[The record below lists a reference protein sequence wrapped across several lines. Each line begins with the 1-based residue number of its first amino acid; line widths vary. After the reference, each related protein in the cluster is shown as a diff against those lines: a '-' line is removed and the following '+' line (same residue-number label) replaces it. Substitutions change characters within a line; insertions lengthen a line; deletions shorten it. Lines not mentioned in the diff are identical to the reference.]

1 MKVITSPPFEDHRKR
16 FLYMKI
22 MYFVGAAMSAFYII
36 RFAVT
41 FNAPSYNDVLIPLFL
56 TILIGPPLL
65 WYRFKFYRAAA
76 ILLLLS
82 LIFMMIML
90 IHLTGG
96 VDAPGIFWL
105 ATVPLATAIL
115 FGTRGAISGYFT
127 VMAAFTIFWI
137 NSQMQTSPNVI
148 STHEVYREE
157 HIVNLIVFFLFT
169 SLTTHVYLRNE
180 AVYAQNLREK
190 HNDVENLLRVLLH
203 DIANT
208 LSSMTLQLIRAKEEQ
223 SATGNELEKMERA
236 VQEINNLLNQ
246 VRHLKSVKDGKA
258 KLPLRPMSLAK
269 ILNDIY
275 ENAES
280 LAAPKGIKLSL
291 EMSRDKMLVNAEKT
305 ILGNVVL
312 LNIISNAVKFSHPG
326 GRIDIRALTEEN
338 TVAIVV
344 QDYGVGIPQDIL
356 MNLFDIG
363 SQTSRPGTQGEKGTG
378 YGMPLVKEYIQMLSG
393 SIEVISAEVAT
404 ESQPQGTK
412 VTLRLPLAE

>member
-1 MKVITSPPFEDHRKR
+1 MKFMSLPFEDHRKR

-22 MYFVGAAMSAFYII
+22 MYFVGAAMSAFYIY

-41 FNAPSYNDVLIPLFL
+41 FAAPAYNDVLIPLFV

-65 WYRFKFYRAAA
+65 WYRFKMYRTAAV
-76 ILLLLS
+76 LLLLS
-82 LIFMMIML
+82 LMFMMIML

-96 VDAPGIFWL
+96 MMAPGIFWL

-127 VMAAFTIFWI
+127 VVAAFAVFWI
-137 NSQMQTSPNVI
+137 NNKMQTSPNVI
-148 STHEVYREE
+148 PSAEVFREE
-157 HIVNLIVFFLFT
+157 LITNLIVFFTFT
-169 SLTTHVYLRNE
+169 SITTHVYLRNE
-180 AVYAQNLREK
+180 AVYTQNLREK

-223 SATGNELEKMERA
+223 SVTGQELEKMERA

-269 ILNDIY
+269 IINDIY

-280 LAAPKGIKLSL
+280 MSAPKGIKLSL

-326 GRIDIRALTEEN
+326 GRIDIRAVTDERHVL
-338 TVAIVV
+338 IIV

-356 MNLFDIG
+356 NNLFDVG

-378 YGMPLVKEYIQMLSG
+378 YGMPLVKEYIQMLGG
-393 SIEVISAEVAT
+393 SIEVTSAEMTT